1 MNPVEIEEAVSELA
15 DQTFDR
21 QEFAYSFFKAFGNKK
36 TTIDRVRKNK
46 SYHSEIIF
54 GGGVDGKP
62 QRSYSVVLPQNIH
75 IGTCETGRVAETLS
89 FLRDSPKTKKFRAK
103 FLLATDGE
111 VLEAEEIVTGDVLS
125 CEWNKL
131 DDQFGFFLPLAG
143 ITTVQA
149 LKDNPIDIKATARL
163 NRLYVELLR
172 TNPDW
177 DGSNPD
183 LNMNRF
189 MAQLIFCFFAEDTG
203 IFYGDDLFT
212 ITVEEQSSADNAHEV
227 IKTLFEAMATPIEE
241 RTGPLTASWVSRF
254 RFVNGGL
261 FTDITRVPT
270 FSRIARSYLL
280 HAGKLDWKSINPDI
294 FGSMTQAI
302 ADSEER
308 GQLGL
313 HYTSIPNIL
322 KVLNPLFLDDLRE
335 KLKDSWDSPQKLLNL
350 RRQLESIRV
359 FDPACGSGNF
369 LVVAYK
375 QLREIENDIVEQRIK
390 ILGENA
396 RRRENTR
403 SVISTNNFFGI
414 EIKEFACEIARLSLL
429 IAEYQCDVLYLGQQL
444 AADAVL
450 PLSDNRNIHSGNALH
465 FDWAEVCPISN
476 EDNIQT
482 FICGNPPYKG
492 SQTQTKTQKRDL
504 EIAFRAHSISTRQL
518 DYVAGWFIKAAEY
531 LQNVNASFAF
541 VSTNSLCQG
550 RIVPILWPVLF
561 SLGVKIEFAHTSFK
575 WSNLASR
582 NAGVVVI
589 VIALTKVTK
598 KPRIYSIDR
607 HCVTTVRRVDTI
619 NPYLTS
625 TPLSAIQGRS
635 NPVSIFPSMSFGNMP
650 VDGGHFLLSDSE
662 YRSINVSKENK
673 SKLFRRIVGSAEFIR
688 GTQRYCVWV
697 EDHNLNL
704 ALMSREISDRI
715 HEVNLFRKSSVD
727 KSTINL
733 SVKSHQFREMHYGKS
748 HSIVIP
754 SVSSEHRAYLP
765 VGLINDRTTISNAA
779 FGIYDAPIWCLAVIA
794 SRIHLIWIE
803 TVCGKLGTGFRYSKT
818 LGWNTFP
825 FPPLIKDT
833 MLTLSNSAIAILHA
847 REQYFPATIA
857 EMYDPKRLDKEFPL
871 VRQAHQ
877 ANDDK
882 IERIYS
888 PIPFKNDTERLE
900 KLFEL
905 YSEMTGKEQTL

>member
-1 MNPVEIEEAVSELA
+1 M
-15 DQTFDR
+15 
-21 QEFAYSFFKAFGNKK
+21 
-36 TTIDRVRKNK
+36 
-46 SYHSEIIF
+46 
-54 GGGVDGKP
+54 
-62 QRSYSVVLPQNIH
+62 
-75 IGTCETGRVAETLS
+75 
-89 FLRDSPKTKKFRAK
+89 
-103 FLLATDGE
+103 
-111 VLEAEEIVTGDVLS
+111 LS

-212 ITVEEQSSADNAHEV
+212 LTVEEQSSADNAHEV
-227 IKTLFEAMATPIEE
+227 IKTLFEAMATPIDE

-375 QLREIENDIVEQRIK
+375 KLREIENDIIEQRIK
-390 ILGENA
+390 LLGESA

-450 PLSDNRNIHSGNALH
+450 PLSDNRNIHNGNALH
-465 FDWAEVCPISN
+465 FDWDDVCPALGR
-476 EDNIQT
+476 EKIQI
-482 FICGNPPYKG
+482 FVCGNPPYKG
-492 SQTQTKTQKRDL
+492 SNTQTKEQKFDL
-504 EIAFRAHSISTRQL
+504 ELAFKPYDISVREL
-518 DYVAGWFIKAAEY
+518 DYVCGWFVKAAEY
-531 LQNVNASFAF
+531 VKTIESSFAF
-541 VSTNSLCQG
+541 VSTNSICQG
-550 RIVPILWPVLF
+550 RIVPILWPVLL
-561 SLGVKIEFAHTSFK
+561 SLGVKIEFAYTSFK
-575 WSNLASR
+575 WANLAAK

-589 VIALTKVTK
+589 ILG
-598 KPRIYSIDR
+598 
-607 HCVTTVRRVDTI
+607 
-619 NPYLTS
+619 LTS
-625 TPLSAIQGRS
+625 T
-635 NPVSIFPSMSFGNMP
+635 VPS
-650 VDGGHFLLSDSE
+650 
-662 YRSINVSKENK
+662 
-673 SKLFRRIVGSAEFIR
+673 
-688 GTQRYCVWV
+688 
-697 EDHNLNL
+697 
-704 ALMSREISDRI
+704 
-715 HEVNLFRKSSVD
+715 
-727 KSTINL
+727 
-733 SVKSHQFREMHYGKS
+733 
-748 HSIVIP
+748 
-754 SVSSEHRAYLP
+754 
-765 VGLINDRTTISNAA
+765 
-779 FGIYDAPIWCLAVIA
+779 
-794 SRIHLIWIE
+794 SRI
-803 TVCGKLGTGFRYSKT
+803 
-818 LGWNTFP
+818 
-825 FPPLIKDT
+825 
-833 MLTLSNSAIAILHA
+833 
-847 REQYFPATIA
+847 
-857 EMYDPKRLDKEFPL
+857 
-871 VRQAHQ
+871 
-877 ANDDK
+877 
-882 IERIYS
+882 
-888 PIPFKNDTERLE
+888 
-900 KLFEL
+900 FEL
-905 YSEMTGKEQTL
+905 IAYD